1 MLHMMPQ
8 AAKACGFVALAGYFR
23 GLTYLHDPR

>member
-1 MLHMMPQ
+1 MMPQ
-8 AAKACGFVALAGYFR
+8 AAKACGSVALAGYFR